1 MGQKISQSLLVPNQN
16 SNNNGQMMQNPNGQG
31 SLKRREKGRLIMQE
45 WLSKSGQAN
54 AGGPNG

>member
-1 MGQKISQSLLVPNQN
+1 MGQKNSQSLLVPNQN
-16 SNNNGQMMQNPNGQG
+16 SNNNGQNPNGQG